1 MGRSLTRLLQGLGLI
16 PVAYLFVCLMVAS
29 VGHSTFSL
37 ELPTL
42 TDPDS
47 NSTAEL
53 MLGTLPAQLL
63 FLLLSV
69 FLASRQLLSGTF
81 VLAGTLAAWLQC
93 QVFAEHFGTT
103 WSSSEILILLGV
115 NTPWLVLALIPGLAL
130 LLGVERLHKQS
141 A

>member
-1 MGRSLTRLLQGLGLI
+1 M
-16 PVAYLFVCLMVAS
+16 
-29 VGHSTFSL
+29 
-37 ELPTL
+37 
-42 TDPDS
+42 
-47 NSTAEL
+47 
-53 MLGTLPAQLL
+53 
-63 FLLLSV
+63 
-69 FLASRQLLSGTF
+69 
-81 VLAGTLAAWLQC
+81 LAGTLAAWLQC

>member
-1 MGRSLTRLLQGLGLI
+1 MGRSLIRLLQSLGLI

-29 VGHSTFSL
+29 VGQSTFSL

-47 NSTAEL
+47 NSSAEL

-63 FLLLSV
+63 FLLPSV
-69 FLASRQLLSGTF
+69 FLASRQLLVGTF

-130 LLGVERLHKQS
+130 LLGVEHLHKQS

>member
-1 MGRSLTRLLQGLGLI
+1 
-16 PVAYLFVCLMVAS
+16 MVAS
-29 VGHSTFSL
+29 IGQSTFSL

-47 NSTAEL
+47 NSTADL

-69 FLASRQLLSGTF
+69 FLASRQLLVGTF

-130 LLGVERLHKQS
+130 LLGIERLHKHS

>member
-1 MGRSLTRLLQGLGLI
+1 MSIIRLLQSLALS

-29 VGHSTFSL
+29 IGQSAFSL

-47 NSTAEL
+47 NSTVEL
-53 MLGTLPAQLL
+53 LLGTLPAQLL

-69 FLASRQLLSGTF
+69 FLASRQLLVGTF